1 MRGVGFPLVDGLP
14 VAAGFPFGAG
24 VPVEV
29 RFEESEV
36 ASFMAGKYPI
46 FIRLLLLVGAVVA
59 GTTGALAAG
68 TLGTSGAPVISDAP
82 GAAAAS
88 TPSAS
93 VPAPAPPLVVFLG
106 DSLTAGYG
114 LSEDEAYPAIVAK
127 KLAAAG
133 HPIRFVNA
141 GVSGDTSAGG
151 LRRLDWVLKQKPDV
165 LVVGLGANDALRG
178 QPIEGLETN
187 LRAIVTKARGA
198 GAKVLLLGM
207 RIPTSYG
214 PEYTEKFA
222 AVYPKLAKEM
232 KIALV
237 PFLLERVGGHP
248 ELTQPD
254 GLHPTADGQ
263 RIVAEN
269 VRPYLEKVSVG
280 VGGPTKAKAEDSGGR
295 H

>member
-1 MRGVGFPLVDGLP
+1 M
-14 VAAGFPFGAG
+14 
-24 VPVEV
+24 
-29 RFEESEV
+29 
-36 ASFMAGKYPI
+36 ASFMAGEYPI
-46 FIRLLLLVGAVVA
+46 FMRLLLLVGAVVA
-59 GTTGALAAG
+59 VA
-68 TLGTSGAPVISDAP
+68 SGAPVISDYAGRGP
-82 GAAAAS
+82 
-88 TPSAS
+88 

-127 KLAAAG
+127 QLAAAG

-187 LRAIVTKARGA
+187 LSAIVTKARGA

-207 RIPTSYG
+207 RIPTNYG

-222 AVYPKLAKEM
+222 AVYAKLAKEM

-237 PFLLERVGGHP
+237 PFLLEGVGGHP

-254 GLHPTADGQ
+254 GLHPTAEGQ

-269 VRPYLEKVSVG
+269 VRPHLEKVLAG
-280 VGGPTKAKAEDSGGR
+280 IGGAKCQPYSGDDR
-295 H
+295 RRRAIATISWSMK

>member
-1 MRGVGFPLVDGLP
+1 M
-14 VAAGFPFGAG
+14 
-24 VPVEV
+24 
-29 RFEESEV
+29 
-36 ASFMAGKYPI
+36 ASFMTGKYPI
-46 FIRLLLLVGAVVA
+46 FMRLLLLVGAVVA
-59 GTTGALAAG
+59 GA
-68 TLGTSGAPVISDAP
+68 SGAPVISDTP
-82 GAAAAS
+82 G
-88 TPSAS
+88 AS

-114 LSEDEAYPAIVAK
+114 LSEDEAYPAVVAK
-127 KLAAAG
+127 QLAAAG
-133 HPIRFVNA
+133 HPIRIVNA

-187 LRAIVTKARGA
+187 LSAIVTKARGA
-198 GAKVLLLGM
+198 GATVLLLGM
-207 RIPTSYG
+207 RIPTNYG

-222 AVYPKLAKEM
+222 AVYAKLAKEM

-237 PFLLERVGGHP
+237 PFLLEGVGGHP

-254 GLHPTADGQ
+254 GLHPTAEGQ

-269 VRPYLEKVSVG
+269 VRPYLEKVLAG
-280 VGGPTKAKAEDSGGR
+280 VGGPNVKHIPVMTGEDEPLQRSVGR
-295 H
+295 